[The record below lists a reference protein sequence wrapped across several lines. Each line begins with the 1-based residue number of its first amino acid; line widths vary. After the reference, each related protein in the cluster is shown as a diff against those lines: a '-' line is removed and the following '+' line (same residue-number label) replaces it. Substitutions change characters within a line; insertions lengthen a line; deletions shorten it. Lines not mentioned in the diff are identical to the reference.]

1 MSSGAIRQTFNKPF
15 VQSSQQ
21 LKFISNTEYPI
32 KMHLLGLLG

>member
-21 LKFISNTEYPI
+21 LKFKYQILST
-32 KMHLLGLLG
+32 L